1 MLLYCAS
8 DSQQPHQFA
17 ERSYCYLRLGLR
29 GWRDFFQERFGRWT
43 RCGTWPLSGG
53 KPGLGHRSFSG
64 WADRIRHQSC
74 TRPWAAHRACNSSDC
89 REGRLGLGLCAYSR
103 DWSAHRRR
111 VGWCTSSYA
120 RDFLIVAE
128 RGHFRKKGAEKRMS
142 LMRSLLLAASQNRW
156 LRDHATHYSFVRGT
170 VSRFMPGETLDD
182 ALGAAEGLR
191 SKRIGTVFTH
201 LGENIKDRAESQQV
215 AEHYLEVLKRI
226 KEKSLRAEISVK
238 LTQLGLDLS
247 ADLCFEHLNS
257 IIERSEKDSIVW
269 VDMEAS
275 KYVDATLE
283 LYRRSLTAH
292 PNVGICLQA
301 YLHRTKDDLAKLL
314 PLRPSIR
321 LVKGAYNEPPE
332 IAFPGRRDVD
342 ESYFELGKQM
352 LKAKKENHYVRAAFG
367 THDVAL
373 MRRLADFASAEG
385 FGKKDFEVQMLYG
398 IQRAEQER
406 LASEGCTSIV
416 LVAYGSY
423 WYPWFVRRLAERPAN
438 LLFMVR
444 NVFAA

>member
-1 MLLYCAS
+1 M
-8 DSQQPHQFA
+8 
-17 ERSYCYLRLGLR
+17 G
-29 GWRDFFQERFGRWT
+29 
-43 RCGTWPLSGG
+43 
-53 KPGLGHRSFSG
+53 
-64 WADRIRHQSC
+64 
-74 TRPWAAHRACNSSDC
+74 
-89 REGRLGLGLCAYSR
+89 
-103 DWSAHRRR
+103 
-111 VGWCTSSYA
+111 
-120 RDFLIVAE
+120 
-128 RGHFRKKGAEKRMS
+128 

-156 LRDHATHYSFVRGT
+156 LRDHATQYSFVRGT

-182 ALGAAEGLR
+182 ALGAAETLR

-201 LGENIKDRAESQQV
+201 LGENIKDRGEAQQV

-226 KEKSLRAEISVK
+226 REKGLQAEISVK

-247 ADLCFEHLNS
+247 ADLCFEHLNA
-257 IIERSEKDSIVW
+257 IIECAEKDSIVW

-275 KYVDATLE
+275 NYVDATLD
-283 LYRRSLTAH
+283 LYRSAVSVR

-301 YLHRTKDDLAKLL
+301 YLYRTKNDLEKLL

-332 IAFPGRRDVD
+332 IAFPRKQNVD
-342 ESYFELGKQM
+342 ENYFELGKQM
-352 LKAKKENHYVRAAFG
+352 LRAKKENSCVRAAFG

-373 MRRLADFASAEG
+373 IRRLADCASGEG
-385 FGKKDFEVQMLYG
+385 FAKKNFEVQMLYG

-438 LLFMVR
+438 LWFMAR
-444 NVFAA
+444 NVFTG